1 MEFVYEQKLQNYML
15 QKGKK
20 NIVVEE
26 ITSNNSDF
34 EITELHII

>member
-26 ITSNNSDF
+26 IGRASCR
-34 EITELHII
+34 ERV